1 MLILYICFLFAS
13 PQTFFDF
20 ESVSQAMDGITR
32 LYEQKLKQLNP
43 QLRNITYDI
52 SDLYKYIDAL
62 SDLSCL
68 VFHPDTGSYVP
79 HSRDWIK
86 QRAFQ
91 NLKKQAY

>member
-1 MLILYICFLFAS
+1 MRMIA
-13 PQTFFDF
+13 QTFFDF

-62 SDLSCL
+62 SDLSFL

-86 QRAFQ
+86 QRVFQ

>member
-1 MLILYICFLFAS
+1 
-13 PQTFFDF
+13 
-20 ESVSQAMDGITR
+20 MDGITR

-52 SDLYKYIDAL
+52 SDLNKYIDAL

-68 VFHPDTGSYVP
+68 VFHPDSGAYVP

-86 QRAFQ
+86 QRVFQ